1 VTRVHPIHIL
11 TLAVAVLAAVFAFVA
26 MRVAFDARDAAWS
39 AAAGRDGDNWYEINE
54 LQTALIRAG
63 VIEDPSVIPDDH
75 GRPDGPWAR
84 CLTEDEREG
93 LGLDPDEVP
102 LASACDTIEVARE
115 ERCPDPVPAP
125 DPDPDV
131 DEVFDDVPGCT
142 QVFVVGS
149 RRFEAEGFERVHPFD
164 VDAEAEEWSRAAGD
178 PEVDRVARGPDA
190 TFVHV
195 VGEGWLR
202 LLTW

>member
-1 VTRVHPIHIL
+1 
-11 TLAVAVLAAVFAFVA
+11 VLAAVFAFVA
-26 MRVAFDARDAAWS
+26 MRVAFDAREAAWS
-39 AAAGRDGDNWYEINE
+39 AADRGDGDNRFEIDE

-75 GRPDGPWAR
+75 GQPDGPWAR
-84 CLTEDEREG
+84 CLTEDEREA

-102 LASACDTIEVARE
+102 RASDCDTIEVTRE
-115 ERCPDPVPAP
+115 ERCPDPVPE
-125 DPDPDV
+125 PDPDV
-131 DEVFDDVPGCT
+131 DEVIDDIPGCT

-164 VDAEAEEWSRAAGD
+164 VDAEAEELSRAAGD

-202 LLTW
+202 LHTW